1 MKKNEQEI
9 KFPCPWEFR
18 LITDSTQ
25 AEETE
30 NGIAALEAKEKPG
43 FTICR
48 GEASSGKK
56 YLALRISC
64 QVDSLERA
72 KFLAGELGKLP
83 GVKFMI

>member
-1 MKKNEQEI
+1 MKKAEPEI
-9 KFPCPWEFR
+9 KFPCLWEFR
-18 LITDSTQ
+18 LITDSTMVE
-25 AEETE
+25 ATE
-30 NGIAALEAKEKPG
+30 AGIAALEAKEKPG
-43 FTICR
+43 FTISR

-64 QVDSLERA
+64 QVDSMERS